1 MLTHNNVGICMNE
14 TNTVIKSKWFSLTV
28 VFSYLIFKVMTDFI
42 HQISLFFADFWQ
54 SVVTNGADA
63 QSIALSSPACP
74 IPHNLPLPYPAPVW
88 LVDLILVSTFIAHI
102 IFVQFMVGGSI
113 FVLIAEFLGLK
124 NKIQGDAKALK
135 GDKINAAKNHRN
147 GRIYDSIAYYISSTI
162 TVNKSIAVVLGV
174 GPLLCLNLIYTNYF
188 YAANALTGYFWISLV
203 YVITTLFL
211 FLYLHKYT
219 WKIMQTN
226 ALKAIH
232 IFIMFCCVSTFL
244 FVPLIF
250 LTNINLML
258 FPEKWTEIRGFFSA
272 MILDNVFPRYSRFI
286 GWAIIMSSSFVIFYT
301 SQMKMFGEFNWF
313 FKKNVLIPSSKNNKI
328 SSHKKEDPHSM
339 NYTNEHTQFS
349 SEEITELNQIKAKMF
364 SVFYA
369 ILIFGVALQLVSEI
383 CVMLTLPAKGLN
395 IITFTISV
403 AEITLLIASLPIV
416 IKAMIGQIAITNNH
430 LSPQAKH
437 AQSIA
442 GKLIWAISLI
452 MLTALC
458 MFATSRHYYRVYA
471 LSGHQKLVDERTQEY
486 QRKSLN
492 ARKIAAIYAAEVSEN
507 GELLTKKTERIKAD

>member
-1 MLTHNNVGICMNE
+1 MIE
-14 TNTVIKSKWFSLTV
+14 
-28 VFSYLIFKVMTDFI
+28 FI
-42 HQISLFFADFWQ
+42 SQVSSFFADFWQ
-54 SVVTNGADA
+54 SVLTNGANA

-88 LVDLILVSTFIAHI
+88 LVDLTLVSTFIAHI
-102 IFVQFMVGGSI
+102 MFVQFMVGGSI

-124 NKIQGDAKALK
+124 NKIQSQTQQANGNALK
-135 GDKINAAKNHRN
+135 AAQMQKNS
-147 GRIYDSIAYYISSTI
+147 RIYDSVAYYISSTI

-203 YVITTLFL
+203 YVVTTLFL

-219 WKIMQTN
+219 WKAMQKTTL
-226 ALKAIH
+226 LKSMH
-232 IFIMFCCVSTFL
+232 IFIMFCCVATFL

-286 GWAIIMSSSFVIFYT
+286 GWAIIMSSTFIIFYT
-301 SQMKMFGEFNWF
+301 SQLKMFGEFNWF
-313 FKKNVLIPSSKNNKI
+313 FKQSVLIPSSKNNK
-328 SSHKKEDPHSM
+328 SNNKEDEHSM
-339 NYTNEHTQFS
+339 HYTDSHTQFS
-349 SEEITELNQIKAKMF
+349 NDEITELNHIKAKMF

-369 ILIFGVALQLVSEI
+369 ILIFGIALQLISEI
-383 CVMLTLPAKGLN
+383 WVMLTLPAKGLN
-395 IITFTISV
+395 IITFTISI
-403 AEITLLIASLPIV
+403 AEIILLIASLPLT
-416 IKAMIGQIAITNNH
+416 IKAMLGQLAIVKNNA
-430 LSPQAKH
+430 SDEAEKAKLTT
-437 AQSIA
+437 
-442 GKLIWAISLI
+442 GRLIWAIGSI
-452 MLTALC
+452 MLIALC

-471 LSGHQKLVDERTQEY
+471 LSGHQKLVEEKTEEY

-492 ARKIAAIYAAEVSEN
+492 ARKIAAIYAAEVSQS
-507 GELLTKKTERIKAD
+507 GELITKKTERIKA